1 MSLEVNN
8 DACVCE
14 VTLTAKDATT
24 GGGGFNTF
32 GFLAFLLAGFNAISV
47 VSNNNNNRNNNNN
60 NQNNDNNNNNFQTLE
75 SSVTGMQM
83 VGRRRRGAAD
93 PAHINLTS
101 ADVIMDEDTSSSPGT
116 LYTVM
121 DRFMRAWVK
130 NRMTSDRGCH
140 LLHICEAN
148 VPPPASA
155 QSTEVVMFAEVATR
169 GLAREVARQE
179 ASTVE
184 DAETEG
190 FLAAGELGAVLLQ
203 DYHHHII
210 SVCIDD
216 LFAGRHRGIC
226 AERYQ
231 CASLE
236 TYAMNHLESIL
247 YFPSVIHQYIAEK

>member
-1 MSLEVNN
+1 MAVRSDEEDKLVDHNN
-8 DACVCE
+8 DVKLYSNA
-14 VTLTAKDATT
+14 TLPVKDATT

-83 VGRRRRGAAD
+83 VGRRRRDAPG
-93 PAHINLTS
+93 HVNMTS
-101 ADVIMDEDTSSSPGT
+101 ADDVIMDEDTDNITGA

-130 NRMTSDRGCH
+130 NRLTSERGCH

-148 VPPPASA
+148 APPPASA
-155 QSTEVVMFAEVATR
+155 QSTEVVTFAEVATM

-184 DAETEG
+184 AAETEG
-190 FLAAGELGAVLLQ
+190 FLAAGEFGAVILH
-203 DYHHHII
+203 DYHHDIF
-210 SVCIDD
+210 
-216 LFAGRHRGIC
+216 LFAMS
-226 AERYQ
+226 Q
-231 CASLE
+231 
-236 TYAMNHLESIL
+236 
-247 YFPSVIHQYIAEK
+247 

>member
-1 MSLEVNN
+1 MAVRSDEEDKRVHHNN
-8 DACVCE
+8 DVKLYSTA
-14 VTLTAKDATT
+14 TLPVKDAAT

-83 VGRRRRGAAD
+83 VGRRRRGAAG
-93 PAHINLTS
+93 HTNMTS
-101 ADVIMDEDTSSSPGT
+101 SDDVIMDEDTDNITGA

-130 NRMTSDRGCH
+130 NHLTSERGCH

-148 VPPPASA
+148 APPPASA
-155 QSTEVVMFAEVATR
+155 QSPEVVTFAEVATM
-169 GLAREVARQE
+169 GLAREVVRQE

-184 DAETEG
+184 AAETEG
-190 FLAAGELGAVLLQ
+190 FLAAGEFGAVILH
-203 DYHHHII
+203 DYHHDIF
-210 SVCIDD
+210 
-216 LFAGRHRGIC
+216 LFATS
-226 AERYQ
+226 Q
-231 CASLE
+231 
-236 TYAMNHLESIL
+236 
-247 YFPSVIHQYIAEK
+247 

>member
-1 MSLEVNN
+1 MAVRSDEEDKLVHHNN
-8 DACVCE
+8 DVK
-14 VTLTAKDATT
+14 TLTVKDAAT

-83 VGRRRRGAAD
+83 VGRRRRGAAG
-93 PAHINLTS
+93 HTNMTS
-101 ADVIMDEDTSSSPGT
+101 TDDVIMDEDTGA

-130 NRMTSDRGCH
+130 NRLTSERGCH

-148 VPPPASA
+148 APPPASA
-155 QSTEVVMFAEVATR
+155 QSPEVVTFAEVATM
-169 GLAREVARQE
+169 GLAREVVRQE

-184 DAETEG
+184 AAETEG
-190 FLAAGELGAVLLQ
+190 FLAAGEFGAVILH
-203 DYHHHII
+203 DYHHDIFGCESSPI
-210 SVCIDD
+210 SRNV
-216 LFAGRHRGIC
+216 R
-226 AERYQ
+226 
-231 CASLE
+231 SL
-236 TYAMNHLESIL
+236 
-247 YFPSVIHQYIAEK
+247 VR